1 MLFFPLRDRECIN
14 SFKKSTAMKNG
25 INKVT
30 LVGNVGEAPQV
41 KTTNENGR
49 VVNFSLATNE
59 TYKDKD
65 GKEVKKTE
73 WHRVVAWDK
82 RAQLIGDYIKKGDP
96 IYIEGKLRTSSWED
110 KDGVKRYSTDI
121 ICDNLVF
128 LPTKN

>member
-1 MLFFPLRDRECIN
+1 
-14 SFKKSTAMKNG
+14 MKNG

-30 LVGNVGEAPQV
+30 LVGNVGEAPKV
-41 KTTNENGR
+41 KTTNDNGR

-65 GKEVKKTE
+65 GQEVKKTE

-96 IYIEGKLRTSSWED
+96 IYVEGKLRTNSWED
-110 KDGVKRYSTDI
+110 KEGIKRYSTDI
-121 ICDNLVF
+121 ICDNIVF